1 MREILFRGKRIDN
14 GKWIKGF
21 YYERLNPFTED
32 GHPVKYFIA
41 DVPPFANEIHQETIG
56 QFTGLFDKNGAK
68 IFEGDIIEFGSRNLV
83 VWWDQEKFQWRAKA
97 VLDTPTSPYE
107 YFRDKEWDDID
118 LGWIYAE
125 LPSIGKTTTTI
136 IGNIHDNPEMLNV

>member
-41 DVPPFANEIHQETIG
+41 DVPPFANEIYQETIG
-56 QFTGLFDKNGAK
+56 QFTGLVDKNGK
-68 IFEGDIIEFGSRNLV
+68 KVFEGDILSIECYDGGSLFEPSCTWHENAEVIWSQEHFG
-83 VWWDQEKFQWRAKA
+83 WYAKFADEELSLW
-97 VLDTPTSPYE
+97 E
-107 YFRDKEWDDID
+107 YDD
-118 LGWIYAE
+118 
-125 LPSIGKTTTTI
+125 SKTI
-136 IGNIHDNPEMLNV
+136 EVIGNIHDDPELMEVKKR